1 MRPGVH
7 AERPSPVTRRDF
19 MSFIEVSPQV
29 SSRSL
34 AFKKDHV
41 DLETHVAFACSKT
54 WATMTWTPSWNC
66 KSFSTS
72 KHNNFPLIYGKHET
86 RGSVDL

>member
-34 AFKKDHV
+34 ALKKDHV
-41 DLETHVAFACSKT
+41 DLETHVADSLAFIARN
-54 WATMTWTPSWNC
+54 P
-66 KSFSTS
+66 
-72 KHNNFPLIYGKHET
+72 PIYGEHKYFLPIDGKHET
-86 RGSVDL
+86 RGGVDL

>member
-41 DLETHVAFACSKT
+41 DLETRAAVSLASKESRAT
-54 WATMTWTPSWNC
+54 WKWKPTWNQKYP
-66 KSFSTS
+66 
-72 KHNNFPLIYGKHET
+72 FPPIHGKH
-86 RGSVDL
+86 L